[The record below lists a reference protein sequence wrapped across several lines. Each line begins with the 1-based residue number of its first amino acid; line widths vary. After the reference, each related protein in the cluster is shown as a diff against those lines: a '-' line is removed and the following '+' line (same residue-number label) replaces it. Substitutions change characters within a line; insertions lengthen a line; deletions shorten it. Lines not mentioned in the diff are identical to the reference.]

1 MRTNFRAILN
11 VTHGSNEK
19 NPWRFHWWSSRPA
32 SWFLDWSDHLASNP
46 ARADRG
52 IRLMHPPLPW
62 LSRFQGAIT
71 QYIPKMTSV
80 PLCLST
86 ALSSPS
92 FLSRSWQNV
101 PFSPGLGTWT
111 WKSKTA
117 SVKHLHE
124 SLTWKVHMIAPP
136 AADLRLPCDSTG
148 PHQQKSHPMKYE
160 REKPPGS

>member
-1 MRTNFRAILN
+1 MWLMGAMKKILGDFIDGLPDQLLGFW
-11 VTHGSNEK
+11 TDLTILL
-19 NPWRFHWWSSRPA
+19 PI
-32 SWFLDWSDHLASNP
+32 L
-46 ARADRG
+46 RG
-52 IRLMHPPLPW
+52 LTVESVLCTPPLPW

>member
-1 MRTNFRAILN
+1 MWLMGAMKKILGDFIDGLPDQLLGFW
-11 VTHGSNEK
+11 TDLTILL
-19 NPWRFHWWSSRPA
+19 PI
-32 SWFLDWSDHLASNP
+32 L
-46 ARADRG
+46 RG
-52 IRLMHPPLPW
+52 LTVESGLCTPPLPW